1 MGLVE
6 AAWFCWL
13 GFDHVASTLGV
24 FIFFSLCLPAQKVCT
39 RPRNPGEKQA
49 NLYLATSHELCDLLK
64 MLCSETLKP
73 TPPVASFLPCFGG
86 SLTSLW
92 HDLIFGSF
100 NQLTA
105 CGGMDRAF
113 RRFSSAPQ
121 PAPGAQCR
129 CPGEQL
135 SA

>member
-13 GFDHVASTLGV
+13 CFDCISSTLGL
-24 FIFFSLCLPAQKVCT
+24 FISLSLCLPAQKVCT
-39 RPRNPGEKQA
+39 WPRNPGEKQA
-49 NLYLATSHELCDLLK
+49 NLYLATSHMLCDLLK

-73 TPPVASFLPCFGG
+73 IPPVASFLPCSGG

-92 HDLIFGSF
+92 CDLVFGSF
-100 NQLTA
+100 NFA
-105 CGGMDRAF
+105 CGGMGRAS
-113 RRFSSAPQ
+113 RRLSSAPQ
-121 PAPGAQCR
+121 PTPGAQCR